1 MKGFQI
7 TKFPIAEFYL
17 PHKPVIR
24 KKAGSTKLQVVYD
37 ASAKYE
43 TGFSLNECLEKGR
56 PLQNNLWDVLVRSR
70 FHPIIFCAYIEK
82 ALLGFI
88 GLKLLIMIKLLGLV
102 FGLTQSPFILEGTLD
117 VHFDNCGQEFRKVVE
132 KVRDDMYVD

>member
-1 MKGFQI
+1 M
-7 TKFPIAEFYL
+7 
-17 PHKPVIR
+17 IR

-70 FHPIIFCAYIEK
+70 FHPIIFCADIEK

-102 FGLTQSPFILEGTLD
+102 LGLTQSPFILEGTLD

-132 KVRDDMYVD
+132 KVRDDMHVD